1 MSDFF
6 SDFVFWR
13 DVPILFG
20 SFFVLTAAIGVL
32 RFPDLYSRLHASS
45 KLITLGSLGI
55 FLGAALSFSDIS
67 ALTRL
72 TAALLFQLLTTPLS
86 AYLIAQAAY
95 LRGVKPLLTG
105 PDEWGA
111 LGQAEHSPDEDERSE
126 AAG

>member
-1 MSDFF
+1 MT

-55 FLGAALSFSDIS
+55 FLGAALSFAETA

-72 TAALLFQLLTTPLS
+72 IAALLFQLLTTPLS
-86 AYLIAQAAY
+86 AYLIAQSAY
-95 LRGVKPLLTG
+95 LRGLAPQLDGL
-105 PDEWGA
+105 DEWGA
-111 LGQAEHSPDEDERSE
+111 LGSAEQEPDGREQPEVQA
-126 AAG
+126 